1 MDLSKIIHQGLQEI
15 KREIYKDD
23 NMDLIK
29 NDILNPT
36 IKHIIEQLYPYFIK
50 VIFIIITLFILLI
63 VIIFLNI
70 RIIYKKN

>member
-1 MDLSKIIHQGLQEI
+1 MDLSKIIHRGLEEI
-15 KREIYKDD
+15 KQEIYKEG
-23 NMDLIK
+23 NMSLIK
-29 NDILNPT
+29 NDILNPA